1 LGGDAAMK
9 GALWVCE
16 RDLRKFVRQPVT
28 MISALV
34 APFLMLILLGY
45 AFGGAITRVPIA
57 VVRFSQGE
65 YSSDLVDF
73 LRTEQSFVFG
83 SRVSSGNT
91 FILIDA
97 PDLETAEKM
106 LRQGDVKAILYV
118 PRDFDSVLRNN
129 GNGIITIYL
138 DNTDPLSSQAAL
150 GGFMSAANQVS
161 SQIQAVAVPQPNLE
175 VDAADYYRRVQYIE
189 FMAPGSIVQSIFV
202 ASIIGGGISIL
213 FDKQR
218 GVIEGYLTT
227 PLRQYEIVVGVLL
240 AGVVKAMFSSLTM
253 FFLAVVIAGVRPMTN
268 AAGFLLIIFTIFLTG
283 LGVISMM
290 TAFAVRAPAPEVYQF
305 SAFPI
310 NLVLYFTS
318 GAIYPIEGFPE
329 WMRRIT
335 LVNPEAYA
343 VHALRMIMYKGADFT
358 AIAGDLAFLAVFTAI
373 MCIIATLAFKRAL

>member
-1 LGGDAAMK
+1 MK

-16 RDLRKFVRQPVT
+16 RDLRKFVRQPFV

-34 APFLMLILLGY
+34 APFLMLILLGN
-45 AFGGAITRVPIA
+45 AFGGSITHVPVA
-57 VVRFSQGE
+57 VVRYSQGE
-65 YSSDLVDF
+65 YSSAYIDI
-73 LRTEQSFVFG
+73 LRTEQSFALG
-83 SRVSSGNT
+83 GRVSYGNT
-91 FILIDA
+91 FRLIDA
-97 PDLETAEKM
+97 PDLESAEQM
-106 LRQGDVKAILYV
+106 LRQGNVKAIIYI
-118 PRDFDSVLRNN
+118 PSTFDSVLSND
-129 GNGIITIYL
+129 GNGIVTIYL
-138 DNTDPLSSQAAL
+138 DNTDPLSAQAAA
-150 GGFMSAANQVS
+150 GGFVNAANQVS
-161 SQIQAVAVPQPNLE
+161 AQIQTVTVHQPNLE
-175 VDAADYYRRVQYIE
+175 VDTADFYRRVEYIE

-227 PLRQYEIVVGVLL
+227 PLKQYEIVVGVLL
-240 AGVVKAMFSSLTM
+240 AGVAKAMFSSLTM
-253 FFLAVVIAGVRPMTN
+253 LFLAIVIAGVRPMTN
-268 AAGFLLIIFTIFLTG
+268 AAGFLLMVFTIFLTG

-335 LVNPEAYA
+335 VINPEAYA
-343 VHALRMIMYKGADFT
+343 VHALRLIMYKGADFA
-358 AIAGDLAFLAVFTAI
+358 AIAGDLAFLAVFTGI
-373 MCIIATLAFKRAL
+373 MVIIATLAFKRAL